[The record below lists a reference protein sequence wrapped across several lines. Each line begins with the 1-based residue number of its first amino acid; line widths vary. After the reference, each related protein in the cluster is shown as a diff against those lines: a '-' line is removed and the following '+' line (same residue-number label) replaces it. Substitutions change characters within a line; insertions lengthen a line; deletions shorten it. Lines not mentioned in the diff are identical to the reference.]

1 MCLCGRHEAYSGTP
15 LIQTPMGQ
23 DGNSEV
29 SVFWGLNSVIER
41 GSTVTL
47 HSCPS
52 CYFAKKMMEENAVLT
67 MLAHGCKENAIQS
80 CIMSSQSNGAE
91 EQMLIALH
99 TNENI
104 GHKCNTSLTEKTIMR
119 ISRCQISH
127 LVSLWRKSFHNY
139 RIARFRCFCSGDI

>member
-1 MCLCGRHEAYSGTP
+1 M
-15 LIQTPMGQ
+15 
-23 DGNSEV
+23 
-29 SVFWGLNSVIER
+29 
-41 GSTVTL
+41 
-47 HSCPS
+47 
-52 CYFAKKMMEENAVLT
+52 LT

-104 GHKCNTSLTEKTIMR
+104 GHKCNTSLTENNHAYFALPDLAF
-119 ISRCQISH
+119 S
-127 LVSLWRKSFHNY
+127 VSLWRKSFHNY